1 MICSHVTLSAHTG
14 IRSDHNEFEDRVMP
28 TSYDP
33 VDLTTGSNQQGRDC
47 QGHGTHVA
55 ALAAGKTFGVAKNAT
70 LHSMRVLSCSGR
82 GSFANV
88 ILGLNH
94 VIGEK
99 VKEEMNTKE
108 KKKVIVNMSLR
119 GPISRAV
126 GEAIKD
132 ATDDGILVVVAAGN
146 DFTDAC
152 RFV

>member
-1 MICSHVTLSAHTG
+1 MKMICSHVTLSAHTG
-14 IRSDHNEFEDRVMP
+14 IRSDHNEFEDRVSQ
-28 TSYDP
+28 TYYDP
-33 VDLTTGSNQQGRDC
+33 VDLMTGSNQQGRDC

-70 LHSMRVLSCSGR
+70 LHSMRVLGCSGT

-88 ILGLNH
+88 ILGLSH
-94 VIGEK
+94 VMQ
-99 VKEEMNTKE
+99 VAEMNSE
-108 KKKVIVNMSLR
+108 EDKKIIVSMSLR
-119 GPISRAV
+119 GPISRSV
-126 GEAIKD
+126 DEEIKY